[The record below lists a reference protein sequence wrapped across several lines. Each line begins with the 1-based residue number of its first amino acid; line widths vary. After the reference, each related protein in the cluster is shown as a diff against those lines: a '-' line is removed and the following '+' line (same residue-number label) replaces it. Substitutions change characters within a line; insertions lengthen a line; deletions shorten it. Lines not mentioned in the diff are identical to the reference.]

1 MLVKMGSFLSALRK
15 AKGLCQM
22 ELAERLNVS
31 DKTVS
36 RWERGKGSPDLCL
49 IPVLAD
55 IFEVTS
61 DELLRGE
68 RINPAKT
75 SPEDLR
81 KQDQV
86 SRKQSKRLLRL
97 QESRF
102 KNRSLLAL
110 GILFTGLLAAMICNF
125 GFLRASLGF
134 FLAVIFSGAGI
145 LLEILFL
152 NTAWTGSLDESLDSK
167 EADAYKRSVIR
178 RARLVFYT
186 GVLLLAVTLPL
197 ILAGGPYLGLNAG
210 SWFSWSLLF
219 GGLASVALFIF
230 NLLLTHLLVKKRV
243 YPLDP
248 GQEMRHHA
256 NEALKR
262 RLALILVL
270 AFFLIFIAQ
279 ALVNDQL
286 DSSSFSP
293 GTSFADFESFKA
305 FMEKRE
311 AADLHDDQLSSNVEY
326 YDEERRP
333 LPEEEALR
341 EYFYDRDG
349 QLVGSYIARN
359 QTVALFQLG
368 SDQDPFLIR
377 LHTVQD
383 LAHGHRILD
392 LINLG
397 FGLIYLVVAVVL
409 LAVYYKK
416 RQPGPVRN

>member
-1 MLVKMGSFLSALRK
+1 MLEKMGSFLSALRK
-15 AKGLCQM
+15 AKGLSQM

-68 RINPAKT
+68 RINPVKT

-134 FLAVIFSGAGI
+134 FLAVFLYGAGI

-167 EADAYKRSVIR
+167 EADAYKRSVTR
-178 RARLVFYT
+178 RVKFVFYT

-219 GGLASVALFIF
+219 GGLALVALFIF
-230 NLLLTHLLVKKRV
+230 NLLLTHLLVKKRI

-248 GQEMRHHA
+248 GQEVRHHA

-262 RLALILVL
+262 RLAPIFVL
-270 AFFLIFIAQ
+270 AFFVIFVAQ

-305 FMEKRE
+305 FMEKEE
-311 AADLHDDQLSSNVEY
+311 AAELHDGQFSSNVEY
-326 YDEERRP
+326 YDEEGRP

>member
-1 MLVKMGSFLSALRK
+1 M
-15 AKGLCQM
+15 
-22 ELAERLNVS
+22 
-31 DKTVS
+31 
-36 RWERGKGSPDLCL
+36 
-49 IPVLAD
+49 
-55 IFEVTS
+55 
-61 DELLRGE
+61 
-68 RINPAKT
+68 
-75 SPEDLR
+75 
-81 KQDQV
+81 
-86 SRKQSKRLLRL
+86 
-97 QESRF
+97 
-102 KNRSLLAL
+102 
-110 GILFTGLLAAMICNF
+110 
-125 GFLRASLGF
+125 
-134 FLAVIFSGAGI
+134 
-145 LLEILFL
+145 
-152 NTAWTGSLDESLDSK
+152 DESLDSK

-178 RARLVFYT
+178 RTRLVFYT

-219 GGLASVALFIF
+219 GGLALVALFIF
-230 NLLLTHLLVKKRV
+230 NLLLTHLLVKKKI

-256 NEALKR
+256 NEALKS
-262 RLALILVL
+262 RLALIFVL
-270 AFFLIFIAQ
+270 AFFVTFFAQ

-293 GTSFADFESFKA
+293 GTSFADSESFKA
-305 FMEKRE
+305 FMEKEE
-311 AADLHDDQLSSNVEY
+311 AADLYDGQFSSNVEY
-326 YDEERRP
+326 YDEQGRP
-333 LPEEEALR
+333 IPEEEALR

-349 QLVGSYIARN
+349 QLFGSYIARN